1 MRPNWTLCASSIGLR
16 SRVREQHRHGQIPHE
31 EVGDTAC
38 NGPRDIA
45 PAVGV
50 HDHQIDAPLGDLRDQ
65 RFRSDAFEVMD
76 PDRAVKS
83 VCQIAAERIEILP
96 LAAIPSASKSAPAGR
111 SYSLYDKGT

>member
-1 MRPNWTLCASSIGLR
+1 MRKSIGSG

-83 VCQIAAERIEILP
+83 VCQIAAECIEILP
-96 LAAIPSASKSAPAGR
+96 LARDPIGIQVGASGQIIFAVRQGNVN
-111 SYSLYDKGT
+111 